1 MNHVVLAPDKFKGCL
16 TANEV
21 AVALANGIRR
31 HRPDTVIV
39 SRPVADGG
47 EGTLNAFTAAGFE
60 EVTGYASG
68 PWGPARRRTRFAVRG
83 DTAVIE
89 LAATV
94 GAVRGGSPVIAS
106 TRGVGQVIKAA
117 LDLGCASIVLAVGG
131 SLSTDGGIG
140 MVQALG
146 AVMRDAQGNA
156 LGINDIHDAVRLDL
170 SALDARLADTDFI
183 LAADVTNPLLGPAGA
198 AHAFG
203 PQKHATPAQVQL
215 LERRLGRWS
224 ELVSEVVGRDASSLP
239 GAGSAGGTGFAA
251 MTLLGARFRRGID
264 IVCESV
270 GLDAAIAD
278 ASLVITGEG
287 CLDDQSLNGKAP
299 IGVAEAARPYGV
311 PTVAVAGIIRLDSTQ
326 TARAGYAATY
336 ALTELEPDAAMAIRH
351 AAELLATIGER
362 IAAVHL
368 CVGEVCTHAVAAVGY
383 DDDHPQPEERK

>member
-21 AVALANGIRR
+21 AVALAKGIRR
-31 HRPDTVIV
+31 HLPDTVI
-39 SRPVADGG
+39 

-60 EVTGYASG
+60 EMTGYASA
-68 PWGPARRRTRFAVRG
+68 PWGPDRRRTRFAVRG

-94 GAVRGGSPVIAS
+94 GAVRGGSPVTAS
-106 TRGVGQVIKAA
+106 TRGVGQLIQAA
-117 LDLGCASIVLAVGG
+117 LDLGCARIVLAVGG

-146 AVMRDAQGNA
+146 AVLRDARGNA
-156 LGINDIHDAVRLDL
+156 RGVNDIHDAVRLDL
-170 SALDARLADTDFI
+170 NALDTRLAGTDFV
-183 LAADVTNPLLGPAGA
+183 LAADVTNPLLGPTGA
-198 AHAFG
+198 AHLFG
-203 PQKHATPAQVQL
+203 PQKHATPGQVQL

-224 ELVSEVVGRDASSLP
+224 ELVGEVVGRDASALP

-264 IVCESV
+264 VVCELV

-278 ASLVITGEG
+278 AALVVTGEG
-287 CLDDQSLNGKAP
+287 CLDGQSLNGKAP
-299 IGVAEAARPYGV
+299 IGVAEAAREYAV
-311 PTVAVAGIIRLDSTQ
+311 PTVAVAGIIRLDASQ
-326 TARAGYAATY
+326 TSRAGYTAAY
-336 ALTELEPDAAMAIRH
+336 ALTDLEPDAATSIRH

-368 CVGEVCTHAVAAVGY
+368 DVGQVGTHAVAAVGD
-383 DDDHPQPEERK
+383 DDDHPQPEERT